1 MWPSGRWSRAV
12 SSAASPMWP
21 AGEVASRYWIC
32 LTGRAQGAMWWG
44 AAPSRWR
51 ICLAGREQG
60 AMWWRAAPSRWRICL
75 AGREQGAMWW
85 RAAPSR
91 WRVFLA
97 LPVAIGSQKQ
107 PDGGNCQT
115 GGEAVRKGYRVT
127 GVSEHDRHTVRDRS
141 LDGWGSSS
149 SFNLFRPL
157 NLLTAYPA
165 ASDPR
170 PPWTPFNAVDAGK
183 IPFPAESP
191 FPDPSG

>member
-1 MWPSGRWSRAV
+1 
-12 SSAASPMWP
+12 
-21 AGEVASRYWIC
+21 
-32 LTGRAQGAMWWG
+32 
-44 AAPSRWR
+44 
-51 ICLAGREQG
+51 
-60 AMWWRAAPSRWRICL
+60 MWWRAAPSRWRICL

-149 SFNLFRPL
+149 SFNIFRPL
-157 NLLTAYPA
+157 NLLTAYPD

-183 IPFPAESP
+183 NPLPCRMP
-191 FPDPSG
+191 LSGPLWVTGSKRKSAGIVGQTGSSTRHFSSTTTALTPGTPRLVASSMNRSKRCC